1 MKPSR
6 GLDTSYKPPERSK
19 RGYSLTAGTGAT
31 SGCGKTTPMCRSG
44 QRMMMLPPCLLVA
57 CLLLGFG
64 RAALS
69 WTGETPLLQ
78 PGNATPNLDS
88 FHTNS
93 PSEDDDGGETAST
106 GPALKP
112 EDPGL
117 ICYEDRMTLK
127 LPGTGVKALRVRV
140 KNRLLPVASLAG
152 FCKYSVTFSGG
163 YSLFTTSFK
172 GCNVKIQEINGIS
185 SFVLTVFFARTGGA
199 GLVMRCPQSTPKS
212 LPSAA
217 CGVTTVTFELPEGPL
232 EEVTI
237 IDRSGLEMLIKDAP
251 DECAFYLMKGD
262 GMNVLTISYYAKDE
276 GCPLQTQNNTLV
288 FHVTYKDAEGRP
300 GSIEQECLPF
310 EPPAVCGPSSMST
323 DLPEGPLDQVFI
335 LDGKNN
341 LVAVKAN
348 GSCGYGLVQ
357 GIGNNYFMAPYD
369 ACDVLKQNI
378 DGHVHYSLSVSFSDV
393 NEVTRLRHMKC
404 RVLAK
409 REILP
414 PPSLPPHPA
423 GVSVSCS
430 EGCMTVLLPAG
441 PLDLVK
447 VKDDSNNLVGVQSAP
462 SACGYTLE
470 EKDGKTVFT
479 VSYMACHVKTLN
491 NWYVLTVLFTPYSSR
506 QREVTVSSCPVPPNP
521 IPQEGC
527 LIPAEQQL
535 PCGPSKL
542 SPALCRA
549 RGCCM
554 NPKTRR
560 CFYPLEMCTADE
572 QFVFAVYR
580 KSFNPEVNPAS
591 LALAGDQS
599 CLPVLCTPDYAIFK
613 FPVTGCGTRTFVVG
627 ETRVYLAEVQS
638 LIQRRQWTYGLV
650 TSDSPFR
657 QCSTLSTPSLL
668 VECRYS
674 KGNVA
679 STGFLVKT
687 PTDLRP
693 APHLGVFQVQLQ
705 IAKDGTF
712 SQFYPSSSLPVSL
725 LLGSRVY
732 LELRLINPTDP
743 SLVLLVHYCIA
754 YPRSSSA
761 VWVLL
766 YQGCPNVLD
775 YGSSASLHV
784 DGQPPHSKFRRRFSL
799 RTFQFLS
806 SGLALDEEI
815 SFMCSTEVC
824 SPDQRRCNEGCF
836 DGRDTPIS
844 VDPNMRLRCAGNPCP
859 GRVMLEGA

>member
-1 MKPSR
+1 M
-6 GLDTSYKPPERSK
+6 
-19 RGYSLTAGTGAT
+19 
-31 SGCGKTTPMCRSG
+31 
-44 QRMMMLPPCLLVA
+44 
-57 CLLLGFG
+57 
-64 RAALS
+64 
-69 WTGETPLLQ
+69 
-78 PGNATPNLDS
+78 NAPVLDS
-88 FHTNS
+88 
-93 PSEDDDGGETAST
+93 
-106 GPALKP
+106 
-112 EDPGL
+112 
-117 ICYEDRMTLK
+117 I
-127 LPGTGVKALRVRV
+127 
-140 KNRLLPVASLAG
+140 
-152 FCKYSVTFSGG
+152 
-163 YSLFTTSFK
+163 
-172 GCNVKIQEINGIS
+172 
-185 SFVLTVFFARTGGA
+185 
-199 GLVMRCPQSTPKS
+199 
-212 LPSAA
+212 
-217 CGVTTVTFELPEGPL
+217 
-232 EEVTI
+232 
-237 IDRSGLEMLIKDAP
+237 
-251 DECAFYLMKGD
+251 
-262 GMNVLTISYYAKDE
+262 
-276 GCPLQTQNNTLV
+276 
-288 FHVTYKDAEGRP
+288 
-300 GSIEQECLPF
+300 
-310 EPPAVCGPSSMST
+310 
-323 DLPEGPLDQVFI
+323 
-335 LDGKNN
+335 
-341 LVAVKAN
+341 
-348 GSCGYGLVQ
+348 
-357 GIGNNYFMAPYD
+357 
-369 ACDVLKQNI
+369 
-378 DGHVHYSLSVSFSDV
+378 SLS
-393 NEVTRLRHMKC
+393 
-404 RVLAK
+404 
-409 REILP
+409 
-414 PPSLPPHPA
+414 
-423 GVSVSCS
+423 SV
-430 EGCMTVLLPAG
+430 
-441 PLDLVK
+441 
-447 VKDDSNNLVGVQSAP
+447 
-462 SACGYTLE
+462 
-470 EKDGKTVFT
+470 
-479 VSYMACHVKTLN
+479 
-491 NWYVLTVLFTPYSSR
+491 
-506 QREVTVSSCPVPPNP
+506 
-521 IPQEGC
+521 
-527 LIPAEQQL
+527 
-535 PCGPSKL
+535 
-542 SPALCRA
+542 
-549 RGCCM
+549 
-554 NPKTRR
+554 
-560 CFYPLEMCTADE
+560 CTADE

-650 TSDSPFR
+650 TSDSPF
-657 QCSTLSTPSLL
+657 SLL

-784 DGQPPHSKFRRRFSL
+784 DGQPPHSKLRRRFSL

-844 VDPNMRLRCAGNPCP
+844 IDPSMRLRCAGNPCP

>member
-1 MKPSR
+1 
-6 GLDTSYKPPERSK
+6 
-19 RGYSLTAGTGAT
+19 
-31 SGCGKTTPMCRSG
+31 MCSDLWCTDG
-44 QRMMMLPPCLLVA
+44 VH
-57 CLLLGFG
+57 
-64 RAALS
+64 LS
-69 WTGETPLLQ
+69 DDYGIPLLAQ
-78 PGNATPNLDS
+78 LMWCAAYQQLFAAQETKPAT
-88 FHTNS
+88 T
-93 PSEDDDGGETAST
+93 
-106 GPALKP
+106 
-112 EDPGL
+112 
-117 ICYEDRMTLK
+117 
-127 LPGTGVKALRVRV
+127 
-140 KNRLLPVASLAG
+140 
-152 FCKYSVTFSGG
+152 
-163 YSLFTTSFK
+163 
-172 GCNVKIQEINGIS
+172 
-185 SFVLTVFFARTGGA
+185 
-199 GLVMRCPQSTPKS
+199 
-212 LPSAA
+212 
-217 CGVTTVTFELPEGPL
+217 
-232 EEVTI
+232 
-237 IDRSGLEMLIKDAP
+237 DRSSLEMLIKGAP

-262 GMNVLTISYYAKDE
+262 GMNVLTVSYYVKDE

-288 FHVTYKDAEGRP
+288 LHVTYKDAEGRP
-300 GSIEQECLPF
+300 GSIEQMCLPF
-310 EPPAVCGPSSMST
+310 EPPTVCGPSSMST

-335 LDGKNN
+335 LDGKNS

-357 GIGNNYFMAPYD
+357 GIGKNYFMAPYD
-369 ACDVLKQNI
+369 ACDVLKQ
-378 DGHVHYSLSVSFSDV
+378 VRLSVTLTAMSTTRCPFPSL
-393 NEVTRLRHMKC
+393 NKVTRLRHMKC

-414 PPSLPPHPA
+414 PLPA

-470 EKDGKTVFT
+470 EKDEKTVFT
-479 VSYMACHVKTLN
+479 VSYTACHVKTLN
-491 NWYVLTVLFTPYSSR
+491 NLYVLTVLFTPYSSD

-535 PCGPSKL
+535 PCGPSTL

-580 KSFNPEVNPAS
+580 KSFNPEINPAS
-591 LALAGDQS
+591 LSLTGDQS

-650 TSDSPFR
+650 TSDRPFR
-657 QCSTLSTPSLL
+657 QVYRQSPASIA
-668 VECRYS
+668 
-674 KGNVA
+674 GNVA

-687 PTDLRP
+687 PTALRP

-712 SQFYPSSSLPVSL
+712 SQFYPSSSLP
-725 LLGSRVY
+725 
-732 LELRLINPTDP
+732 
-743 SLVLLVHYCIA
+743 
-754 YPRSSSA
+754 
-761 VWVLL
+761 
-766 YQGCPNVLD
+766 
-775 YGSSASLHV
+775 
-784 DGQPPHSKFRRRFSL
+784 
-799 RTFQFLS
+799 
-806 SGLALDEEI
+806 
-815 SFMCSTEVC
+815 
-824 SPDQRRCNEGCF
+824 
-836 DGRDTPIS
+836 TPAEYFT
-844 VDPNMRLRCAGNPCP
+844 M
-859 GRVMLEGA
+859 